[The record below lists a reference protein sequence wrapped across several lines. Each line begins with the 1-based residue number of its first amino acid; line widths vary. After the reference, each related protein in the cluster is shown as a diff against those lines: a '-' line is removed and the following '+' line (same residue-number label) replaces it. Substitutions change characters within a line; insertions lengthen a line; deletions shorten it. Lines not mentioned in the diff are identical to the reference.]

1 MSRFSGSAAIVRAIA
16 TTAGL
21 IAQNLHNSFTTHG
34 ALRAAP
40 NTGVE
45 MAKRIDWYYHRKG

>member
-1 MSRFSGSAAIVRAIA
+1 MSRFRGSAIVRAIA

-21 IAQNLHNSFTTHG
+21 IAENLHNSVTTHG

-45 MAKRIDWYYHRKG
+45 MAKKIDWYYHRKG